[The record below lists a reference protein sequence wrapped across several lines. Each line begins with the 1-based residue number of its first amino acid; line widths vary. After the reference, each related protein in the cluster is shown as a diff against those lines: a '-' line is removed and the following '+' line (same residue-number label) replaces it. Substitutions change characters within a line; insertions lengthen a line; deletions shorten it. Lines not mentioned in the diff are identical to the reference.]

1 MCECETDTE
10 RDPETERNRH
20 REREREREIMRG
32 RERERGRGRERERL
46 GGDDLEAEQG
56 GAAKLGRSR
65 RASRPGARQIHKH
78 HQLHAWF
85 HLLLHTGARVSVRA
99 CSVRE

>member
-1 MCECETDTE
+1 MSVRQTQREIPRQREIDI
-10 RDPETERNRH
+10 
-20 REREREREIMRG
+20 EREREREIMRG